1 MTCVKVKTPAK
12 INYTLEIL
20 DKRTDGYHNLKS
32 IMQTINLY
40 DYLTIHVSLS
50 EENNIFLDS
59 PSDDIPL
66 DNSNT
71 VWKATD
77 RYLKKAKLFGFTIN
91 INIEKNI
98 PSQAG
103 MGGGSSDAAGVLVGL
118 NKIFKERLNEEDL
131 NEICASIGS
140 DVNFCLKGGAAVC
153 TSRGEIV
160 TPINFV
166 EQSVSIIKPKNFGV
180 STAKAYSAFAAS
192 EDKSIPNNTE
202 KLAELMNNGQFDKSL
217 LYNSFEKV
225 LFEEYKELKEVKS
238 NIPDSLMTGSGA
250 AFFVL
255 REKFYSIYDS
265 EKYLVIEGLK
275 SIPTGAEVVYYEE

>member
-1 MTCVKVKTPAK
+1 MTSVKVKAPAK

-20 DKRTDGYHNLKS
+20 DKRPDGYHNLKS

-40 DYLTIHVSLS
+40 DYLTIFVTIS
-50 EENNIFLDS
+50 EENSIILDS
-59 PSDDIPL
+59 PNSEIPL
-66 DNSNT
+66 DSSNT
-71 VWKATD
+71 VWRATEE
-77 RYLKKAKLFGFTIN
+77 YLKKANLFGFNIM

-98 PSQAG
+98 PTQAG
-103 MGGGSSDAAGVLVGL
+103 MGGGSSDAAGVLIGL
-118 NKIFKERLNEEDL
+118 NKIFKERLSEEEL

-180 STAKAYSAFAAS
+180 STAKAYGAFAAS
-192 EDKSIPNNTE
+192 KDKSVPNNTE
-202 KLAELMNNGQFDKSL
+202 KLAELMNNGDFDNSL

-255 REKFYSIYDS
+255 REKFYSLYDN

-275 SIPTGAEVVYYEE
+275 TIPTGAEVIYYEE